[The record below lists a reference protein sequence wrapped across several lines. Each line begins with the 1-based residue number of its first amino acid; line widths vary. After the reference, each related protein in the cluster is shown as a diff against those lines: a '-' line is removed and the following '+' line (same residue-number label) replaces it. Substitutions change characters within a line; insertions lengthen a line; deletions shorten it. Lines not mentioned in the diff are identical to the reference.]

1 MMWLVGA
8 VWEHT
13 HCERKTD
20 LKEIYNAISEG
31 NLTPHPLSININQ
44 LYAAANQAEQN
55 GLLRISRNSALGK
68 QQLQLTDR
76 ACEEIRNSEREAREI
91 AELAYSEWKSALL
104 ALLGDEALSIDSLHK
119 LWDVVVDTLPHF
131 VDYLD
136 SSFTGKDYFIN
147 MEEWARNTNFPPEF
161 HDVYYTAVKL
171 FITLAT
177 SSSSS
182 ACQKL
187 FNITLL
193 NALYAYRTTI
203 PREIEERIKKQ
214 FSRRVIFL
222 DTNVLFAL
230 AGVTGDEVWE
240 SAVRGFAKA
249 ASLLGFKLK
258 YTRRTA
264 EEYSATIVREVDKL
278 TRPSPEGP
286 VDPIHWSHLPPSIER
301 AFYQDNIDVVHF
313 KARYKDPVSALKEHC
328 PEVPIELDQHYDEHY
343 IERIHELYGDEFE
356 RIYKAIEERPRK
368 RDKSGIVVQHD
379 AIMVALVSML
389 NTDNEQFYFITAD
402 NALIKINNPYVL
414 GIDQWFALY
423 GPAISAVD
431 NYDDYLFTVIAR
443 TRFPAFYIH
452 PSMGEVFASFISKG
466 TNANDR
472 ETIEAHLV
480 YTHQALGHY
489 MREENSNNSE
499 ASEDLVM
506 QPKYSPDDYAA
517 AIELA
522 RKKYSNWAKEEKYRE
537 ELQKR
542 NDELANMSANKAR
555 LRDLAA
561 RMAHAHEQINTLRE
575 EISQINKLSS
585 EKIER
590 LEQQIAAANRVNIL
604 LRAYVAI
611 VAFVFLY
618 KAYFTYGSIKIDVS
632 TIVLLLTAILALP
645 EAIMQFRTKNISRN
659 IDKINNQYTN
669 EINNKKNEIRKL
681 EMEIESYKKLLDKI

>member
-13 HCERKTD
+13 RCERKAN
-20 LKEIYNAISEG
+20 LGEIYNAISEG

-44 LYAAANQAEQN
+44 LYAAANRAEQD
-55 GLLRISRNSALGK
+55 GLLKITRNNSLIK
-68 QQLQLTDR
+68 HQLQLTDR
-76 ACEEIRNSEREAREI
+76 ACEEILNSELEARKT
-91 AELAYSEWKSALL
+91 AELAYEEWKSALL
-104 ALLGDEALSIDSLHK
+104 TLLGDEALGIDSLHK
-119 LWDVVVDTLPHF
+119 LWDAVVDTIPHL
-131 VDYLD
+131 VDYLE
-136 SSFTGKDYFIN
+136 SSFTGKDYYIN
-147 MEEWARNTNFPPEF
+147 MEEWARNTNFPAEF
-161 HDVYYTAVKL
+161 HDVYFTAAKL
-171 FITLAT
+171 FISLAT

-182 ACQKL
+182 ACRKL
-187 FNITLL
+187 FNIILL

-264 EEYSATIVREVDKL
+264 EEYSTTIVREVDKL

-286 VDPIHWSHLPPSIER
+286 VDPIHWSHLPPSIKR

-356 RIYKAIEERPRK
+356 HIYKVIEERPRK
-368 RDKSGIVVQHD
+368 RDKSDIVVQHD

-389 NTDNEQFYFITAD
+389 NTDSEQFYFITAD

-431 NYDDYLFTVIAR
+431 NYDDYLFTVTAR

-452 PSMGEVFASFISKG
+452 PSMGEEFASFISKG

-480 YTHQALGHY
+480 YTRQALGHY
-489 MREENSNNSE
+489 IHRKNNNTFD
-499 ASEDLVM
+499 DLIT
-506 QPKYSPDDYAA
+506 QPEYSPEDYAA

-522 RKKYSNWAKEEKYRE
+522 RKKYYSWAKEEKYKE
-537 ELQKR
+537 KLQEQDDK
-542 NDELANMSANKAR
+542 LADLSAKKAR
-555 LRDLAA
+555 LSDLAA
-561 RMAHAHEQINTLRE
+561 KMAHAHEQINVVRE
-575 EISQINKLSS
+575 EISQIDERCSA
-585 EKIER
+585 KIED
-590 LEQQIAAANRVNIL
+590 LEQQMSRANRMVIF
-604 LRAYVAI
+604 LRAYMAI
-611 VAFVFLY
+611 VAIVFLY
-618 KAYFTYGSIKIDVS
+618 KIYYVHKSFQIDIS
-632 TIVLLLTAILALP
+632 TIILLLTAVLAFP
-645 EAIMQFRTKNISRN
+645 EATMQFRAKSILYSINKVKNQCKDEIS
-659 IDKINNQYTN
+659 K
-669 EINNKKNEIRKL
+669 KKNQIVKL
-681 EMEIESYKKLLDKI
+681 EKEISSYNEQLSRL